1 MFGDHCEEEKVTESK
16 IFTFKFDVEPAKN
29 LRDAINEKQNLS
41 IEKEHEIKDAK
52 TKKFVPY
59 FAWDRICA
67 IMDRVEDTLD
77 YLNLIE
83 LGNYCSSRSA
93 FDFYD
98 FINNAYVVIDGIK
111 IIGQIFA
118 LDNAKIDSIEKSQ
131 EAFGDVLNAGGTD
144 GQFFSYIRSLCA
156 VHPFNTTRHPVYM
169 KDSVLH
175 CCPFVVWSHS
185 GIGSFRSDKRDLSV
199 HVYTSKRTNDIPT
212 IPLYINTFEKYIN
225 EWISLIPD
233 VISAIKG
240 YNDSVYDEYRKS
252 PLKTIADFSTE
263 AEYIFYLKQEYDK
276 RFGNPMEYV
285 FDKIA
290 SILETNLTN
299 EENAKKLEKYKNA
312 IRYALPFI
320 CSSMEKMQVEG
331 FEYTGIRGENYTQ
344 TNLLFE
350 LEQPDIYSDEIMKYH
365 YNLSKVYY
373 LEGNH
378 YSAYD
383 KSWARILLDEMKDFL
398 NKYVV
403 FTNEESDKEA
413 VILVDLARYLY
424 ALEQN
429 CILNRNIPNELSY
442 REKLLSEEMAS
453 LIECTN
459 ETDEPSEDVIIKIT
473 DTDGNVLDEL
483 TIEAY
488 KK

>member
-1 MFGDHCEEEKVTESK
+1 MTPKV
-16 IFTFKFDVEPAKN
+16 FTFNFDVEPAKN

-67 IMDRVEDTLD
+67 IMDRIEDTLD
-77 YLNLIE
+77 YLNLVE
-83 LGNYCSSRSA
+83 LGNCRSSRSA

-98 FINNAYVVIDGIK
+98 FINNAYVVIDGIRM
-111 IIGQIFA
+111 IGQIFA
-118 LDNAKIDSIEKSQ
+118 LDNTKIDSIEKSQ
-131 EAFGDVLNAGGTD
+131 EVFGDVLNAGGTD

-156 VHPFNTTRHPVYM
+156 VHPFNTTRHSIYM

-175 CCPFVVWSHS
+175 CCPFVIWSHS
-185 GIGSFRSDKRDLSV
+185 GIGFFWGDGRDLSV
-199 HVYTSKRTNDIPT
+199 HLYTSNRHSNIQT
-212 IPLYINTFEKYIN
+212 IPLYINSFEKYIKK
-225 EWISLIPD
+225 WISLIPD
-233 VISAIKG
+233 VISAIKN
-240 YNDSVYDEYRKS
+240 YNVSVYEEYRNS

-263 AEYIFYLKQEYDK
+263 SEYIFYLKQEYGK
-276 RFGNPMEYV
+276 RFGDSMEYV

-290 SILETNLTN
+290 SVLGTSLTN
-299 EENAKKLEKYKNA
+299 ERNSKKLEKYQNA
-312 IRYALPFI
+312 IRHALPFI
-320 CSSMEKMQVEG
+320 CNSMEKMQVEG
-331 FEYTGIRGENYTQ
+331 FEYTGIQGDNYTQ

-350 LEQPDIYSDEIMKYH
+350 LEHPDIYSDEILKYH

-373 LEGNH
+373 LESDH
-378 YSAYD
+378 YSSYD
-383 KSWARILLDEMKDFL
+383 KSWARTLLDEMKDFL

-403 FTNEESDKEA
+403 FTNEESDKEV
-413 VILVDLARYLY
+413 VILVDLAQYLY

-442 REKLLSEEMAS
+442 REKLLSKEEMAS

-459 ETDEPSEDVIIKIT
+459 ETDEPLEDVIIKIT

-483 TIEAY
+483 KIEVN
-488 KK
+488 KE

>member
-1 MFGDHCEEEKVTESK
+1 MNESK
-16 IFTFKFDVEPAKN
+16 VFTFRFDVEPAKN

-67 IMDRVEDTLD
+67 IMDRIEDTLD

-83 LGNYCSSRSA
+83 LGKCCSSRSA

-98 FINNAYVVIDGIK
+98 FINNAYLVIDGIK

-118 LDNAKIDSIEKSQ
+118 LDNTKIDSIEKSQ

-144 GQFFSYIRSLCA
+144 GQFFNYIRSLCA

-175 CCPFVVWSHS
+175 CCPFVVWTHS
-185 GIGSFRSDKRDLSV
+185 GIGSFWRDGRDLSA
-199 HVYTSKRTNDIPT
+199 HVYTSKRNKDMPS

-225 EWISLIPD
+225 KWISLIPE
-233 VISAIKG
+233 VISAIKN
-240 YNDSVYDEYRKS
+240 YNDSVYEEYRKS
-252 PLKTIADFSTE
+252 PLKTITDFSTE
-263 AEYIFYLKQEYDK
+263 AEYIFYLKQEYNN
-276 RFGNPMEYV
+276 RFGDSMEYI
-285 FDKIA
+285 FDKTA
-290 SILETNLTN
+290 SIFETSLTN
-299 EENAKKLEKYKNA
+299 EENSKKLEKYQNA
-312 IRYALPFI
+312 IRYALSFI
-320 CSSMEKMQVEG
+320 CNSMEKMQDEG
-331 FEYTGIRGENYTQ
+331 FEYTGIQGDNYTQ

-350 LEQPDIYSDEIMKYH
+350 VEHPDIHSDEILKYH

-383 KSWARILLDEMKDFL
+383 KSWARTLLDEMKDFL

-403 FTNEESDKEA
+403 FTNEESDKEV
-413 VILVDLARYLY
+413 VILVDLAQYLY

-429 CILNRNIPNELSY
+429 CILNRSIPNEISY
-442 REKLLSEEMAS
+442 REKMLSEDEIAS
-453 LIECTN
+453 LNVNADKN
-459 ETDEPSEDVIIKIT
+459 EKPSEDLTIQII
-473 DTDGNVLDEL
+473 DFDGNVLTEHILEDYL
-483 TIEAY
+483 N
-488 KK
+488 

>member
-1 MFGDHCEEEKVTESK
+1 MTPKV
-16 IFTFKFDVEPAKN
+16 FTFNFDVEPAKN

-83 LGNYCSSRSA
+83 LGNCCSSRSA

-118 LDNAKIDSIEKSQ
+118 LDNTKIDSIEKSQ

-144 GQFFSYIRSLCA
+144 GQFFNYIRSLCA

-175 CCPFVVWSHS
+175 CCPFVVWTHS
-185 GIGSFRSDKRDLSV
+185 GIGSFWSDGRDLSA
-199 HVYTSKRTNDIPT
+199 HVYTSKRNKDMPS

-225 EWISLIPD
+225 KWISLIPE
-233 VISAIKG
+233 VITAINN
-240 YNDSVYDEYRKS
+240 YNDLVYEEYRKS
-252 PLKTIADFSTE
+252 PLKTITDFSTE
-263 AEYIFYLKQEYDK
+263 AEYIFYLKQEYNK
-276 RFGNPMEYV
+276 RFGDSMEYI

-290 SILETNLTN
+290 CILETNLTN
-299 EENAKKLEKYKNA
+299 EENAKKLEKYKTA

-320 CSSMEKMQVEG
+320 CNSMKKMQAEG
-331 FEYTGIRGENYTQ
+331 FECTGIQGENPTH

-350 LEQPDIYSDEIMKYH
+350 VEHPDVYSDELSKYH

-373 LEGNH
+373 LESNN
-378 YSAYD
+378 YSVYD
-383 KSWARILLDEMKDFL
+383 KSWARTLLDEMNDFL

-403 FTNEESDKEA
+403 FTNEESDKEV
-413 VILVDLARYLY
+413 VILVDLVRYLY

-429 CILNRNIPNELSY
+429 CTLNRNIPNELSY
-442 REKLLSEEMAS
+442 REKLLSEKEMAS
-453 LIECTN
+453 LIKATN
-459 ETDEPSEDVIIKIT
+459 ETDELAEDVIIKIT
-473 DTDGNVLDEL
+473 DPDGNVLDKHI
-483 TIEAY
+483 IEAY
-488 KK
+488 LK

>member
-1 MFGDHCEEEKVTESK
+1 MTPKV
-16 IFTFKFDVEPAKN
+16 FTFNFDVEPAKN

-67 IMDRVEDTLD
+67 IMERIEDTLD

-83 LGNYCSSRSA
+83 LGKCCSTRSA

-144 GQFFSYIRSLCA
+144 GQFFHYIRSLCA
-156 VHPFNTTRHPVYM
+156 VHPFNTTRHSVYM

-175 CCPFVVWSHS
+175 CCPFVVWTHS
-185 GIGSFRSDKRDLSV
+185 GIGSFWSDGRDLSA
-199 HVYTSKRTNDIPT
+199 HVYTSKRNKDIPS

-233 VISAIKG
+233 VISAIKD

-263 AEYIFYLKQEYDK
+263 AEYIFYLKQEYNK
-276 RFGNPMEYV
+276 RFGDSMEYV

-290 SILETNLTN
+290 SILEASLTN
-299 EENAKKLEKYKNA
+299 EENSKKLKKYKNA
-312 IRYALPFI
+312 IRYALTFI
-320 CSSMEKMQVEG
+320 CNSMEKMQVEG
-331 FEYTGIRGENYTQ
+331 FEYTGIQEDNYTQ

-350 LEQPDIYSDEIMKYH
+350 VEHPDIYSDEILKYH

-373 LEGNH
+373 LESNN

-383 KSWARILLDEMKDFL
+383 KSWARTLLDEMKDFL
-398 NKYVV
+398 NKYIV
-403 FTNEESDKEA
+403 FTNEESDKEV

-424 ALEQN
+424 ALERN

-442 REKLLSEEMAS
+442 REKLLSEEELAS